1 MGGTY
6 KVVAGNKGRPV
17 VPAEVRERAKLD
29 EGAVMILLET
39 EGGLVPMT
47 QAQLQARVR
56 ADLEGTSL
64 TEELLAERRAAAR
77 AEDDASA

>member
-1 MGGTY
+1 MSGTY
-6 KVVAGNKGRPV
+6 KVVVGNKGRLV

-39 EGGLVPMT
+39 EGGLVLMT

-64 TEELLAERRAAAR
+64 MEELLAERRAAAR